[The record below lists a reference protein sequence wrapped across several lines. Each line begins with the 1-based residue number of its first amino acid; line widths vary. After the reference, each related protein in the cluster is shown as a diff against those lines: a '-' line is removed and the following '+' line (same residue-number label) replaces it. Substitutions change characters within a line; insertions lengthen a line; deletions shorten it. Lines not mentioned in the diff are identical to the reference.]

1 MRIQQRRG
9 EFGLNESASK
19 LYERVNREFWAFLRS
34 QGFPEGID
42 DKMLQREAVR
52 IETAASYGKRLRLRG
67 WRWVD
72 GARHSD
78 DVALVSLLAEKLG
91 LKQGEDWDWGLELD
105 NYHMSIAYTGR
116 PKVRRLQQLVDLYHK
131 AEMIRLEVFSRI
143 SASKAGMIGDGEL
156 QRMLHEAWEKVELE
170 RKQQMVML
178 QRALEKA
185 LGEAGS
191 P

>member
-1 MRIQQRRG
+1 M
-9 EFGLNESASK
+9 NESASK
-19 LYERVNREFWAFLRS
+19 LYERVNREFWSFLRS
-34 QGFPEGID
+34 QGFPAGID
-42 DKMLQREAVR
+42 DRMLQREAVR
-52 IETAASYGKRLRLRG
+52 IENVASYGKRLRLRS

-91 LKQGEDWDWGLELD
+91 LKQGEDWDWGLEPD
-105 NYHMSIAYTGR
+105 NYHMSIAFTAR
-116 PKVRRLQQLVDLYHK
+116 PKVRRLQQLVDLFHR

-143 SASKAGMIGDGEL
+143 SASRAGEIGDEEL

-185 LGEAGS
+185 LGEAS
-191 P
+191 KWRMS